1 MHGPARVAAG
11 AESVEAALAE
21 MIQQNLRHD
30 APSGVAGAEKQ
41 HVELSIGFHG
51 GDLILPT

>member
-1 MHGPARVAAG
+1 VAAG